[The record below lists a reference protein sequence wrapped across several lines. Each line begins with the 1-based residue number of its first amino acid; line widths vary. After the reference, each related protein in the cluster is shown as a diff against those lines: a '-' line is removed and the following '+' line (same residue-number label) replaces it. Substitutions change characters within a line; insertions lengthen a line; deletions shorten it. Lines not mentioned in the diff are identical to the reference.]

1 MEVSIQKCAA
11 GHSEQKFKKGRY
23 FFGNTQPVFSGLI

>member
-11 GHSEQKFKKGRY
+11 GHSEQKFKTGRY
-23 FFGNTQPVFSGLI
+23 FVETLSLSLEA